1 MLSLPCLRLHM
12 CKIRGLD
19 NEHKR
24 GEGGKQMALQVKEP
38 ATKPDDLGQI
48 SRIHTVKEEN

>member
-1 MLSLPCLRLHM
+1 MFSLPCLHLHM
-12 CKIRGLD
+12 CEIRGLD
-19 NEHKR
+19 NELKR

-48 SRIHTVKEEN
+48 SRIHLVKEEN